1 MTVPGSVRLPGAL
14 LLSFACSVSTLAQS
28 VPVRGYVQTV
38 PLWSTSTSQTA
49 ENVSLFNRFR
59 IAIAPTVG
67 SVSFDVAYEHALTFR
82 HRASLPGRTKPR
94 ASAFIPL
101 AGLFLGAVGGPM
113 TPAREVDYILDDCF
127 LAVGQTVGT
136 RKALDFEAVRWWR
149 ERYHVFFL
157 SAMVRLGNSWGK
169 DRDRVTAVGRFLGQ
183 RALHHAGDSLVID
196 LAAPAG
202 PLPTWRAG
210 AV

>member
-1 MTVPGSVRLPGAL
+1 
-14 LLSFACSVSTLAQS
+14 
-28 VPVRGYVQTV
+28 
-38 PLWSTSTSQTA
+38 
-49 ENVSLFNRFR
+49 
-59 IAIAPTVG
+59 
-67 SVSFDVAYEHALTFR
+67 
-82 HRASLPGRTKPR
+82 
-94 ASAFIPL
+94 
-101 AGLFLGAVGGPM
+101 M

-196 LAAPAG
+196 LACAR
-202 PLPTWRAG
+202 RASADVESGCRMNAVREG
-210 AV
+210 AATESTHSPE